1 MHIVSKV
8 ILAEKPD
15 VARRIVKALFGSKFK
30 EIEFKKGVKIYVAN
44 DGDDVVYVV
53 SASGHLYNLDFL
65 EEYNKGWRYP
75 VLPPINHYRYVP
87 INDKQSFLDAI
98 KYVLNQLNDPEII
111 VATDLDRRGSY
122 IAMQILESLT
132 KVPLNSSKI
141 KRMEFNSLTDD
152 ELRSAY
158 RNLKPM
164 DLSRAYAG
172 WSQDRLDLLWGAN
185 LTRALTWAYRKAGG
199 KDKKIMSAGRVQT
212 PTLRLV
218 YERIKEI
225 ENFKPQKFYVIKA
238 LFQTSKGEKFEA
250 TLVLNN
256 ETRIFEKDKAENYAK
271 KIREIEWGIADIKT
285 RLEYVKPPTPFSIS
299 DLQSEAQ
306 HIYGFE
312 PTRTK
317 AIAQSLYEKALIS
330 YPRSGSTMFD
340 TSPGK
345 HDKEYFKKI
354 LNSLASY
361 KPDLVKFVQQTTS
374 FMPRQGDKFDGAH
387 PPIHAVRSIDNA
399 HLTKDELK
407 LYELIFRR
415 TLAIL
420 SPDAHMKRISITI
433 NVGQFPFKADGSI
446 ILNPGWLKVYPYS
459 KIREELLPDITPNEK
474 LRVIDVKIKED
485 ETKPPPHYT
494 QASLIKTMEKLG
506 LGTPATRDEE
516 VRILLQRG
524 YITGKSKLV
533 ITPLGRAIIE
543 ALINKVPEITTPD
556 MTANMEK
563 LLDHIEN
570 EKLDPKTF
578 YSMTIKEV
586 SKALE
591 KFKGYELQIGERLVK
606 SSLIKPVPPRNI
618 HNKNIKRKKYYKG
631 PSFNDYLI
639 E

>member
-1 MHIVSKV
+1 VGKI

-15 VARRIVKALFGSKFK
+15 VARRIVKALFGSRFK
-30 EIEFKKGVKIYVAN
+30 EIEFKKGIKIYVAN
-44 DGDDVVYVV
+44 DSNDVVYVV

-87 INDKQSFLDAI
+87 INDKQPFLDAI
-98 KYVLNQLNDPEII
+98 KYVLNQINDPEII

-122 IAMQILESLT
+122 IAMQILESLAKIT
-132 KVPLNSSKI
+132 LNSPKI
-141 KRMEFNSLTDD
+141 KRMEFNSLTED
-152 ELRSAY
+152 ELRFAY

-185 LTRALTWAYRKAGG
+185 LTRALTWAYRRAGG

-212 PTLRLV
+212 PILKLV
-218 YERIKEI
+218 YDRIKEI
-225 ENFKPQKFYVIKA
+225 ENFKPQKFYTVKA
-238 LFQTSKGEKFEA
+238 IFQTSKGEQFEA
-250 TLVLNN
+250 TLTLNN
-256 ETRIFEKDKAENYAK
+256 ETRIFEKDKAEKYAK
-271 KIREIEWGIADIKT
+271 IAREIGLGIADVKT

-306 HIYGFE
+306 RLYGFE
-312 PTRTK
+312 PTKTK
-317 AIAQSLYEKALIS
+317 ALAQSLYEKALIS

-340 TSPGK
+340 TSIGK

-354 LNSLASY
+354 LYSLASY
-361 KPDLVKFVQQTTS
+361 KPELVKFVQQTTT
-374 FMPRQGDKFDGAH
+374 FIPRQGDKFDGAH
-387 PPIHAVRSIDNA
+387 PPIHAVRAIGDMRLSQ
-399 HLTKDELK
+399 DEIK
-407 LYELIFRR
+407 IYELVFRR

-420 SPDAHMKRISITI
+420 SPDAHVKRILITI
-433 NVGQFPFKADGSI
+433 NVNNLQFKADGNV
-446 ILNPGWLKVYPYS
+446 ILEPGWLKVYPYS
-459 KIREELLPDITPNEK
+459 KIREELLPDITSNEK
-474 LRVIDVKIKED
+474 LRIVDVKIKED

-494 QASLIKTMEKLG
+494 QSSLIKMMEKLG

-533 ITPLGRAIIE
+533 ITPLGRAVVE

-563 LLDHIEN
+563 LLDLIEN
-570 EKLDPKTF
+570 GKLDPKTF
-578 YSMTIKEV
+578 YLMTIKEV
-586 SKALE
+586 SRALE
-591 KFKGYELQIGERLVK
+591 KFKGYERQIGDTLVK
-606 SSLIKPVPPRNI
+606 SSLIKPVS
-618 HNKNIKRKKYYKG
+618 KNISRSRNVKKKYYKG

-639 E
+639 D